1 MNDDSF
7 FSKKGQRKVSSFV
20 GQELLYDYMTG
31 QLDEE
36 RQKAVQDFIRLNKEA
51 QMDMQKIQNG
61 LSYAEKISQTKVSEA
76 LIERV
81 SLPTNYTQVL
91 MQKIRFEEWSPAFR
105 MGLEATIVAL
115 GIMVVAVL
123 IPWHKLMDLKIGS
136 KDIILTEVDKNYVS
150 KPVAETETSVKEEV
164 VFPDEVAPTTT
175 LKTAAAKT
183 ATPTSVTT
191 TTSTLVTTT
200 TGAIAKTP
208 VTLPKAAPVEKAV
221 TTSAVATAS
230 PDEKRQ
236 GELYR
241 GVVAVTNVN
250 ATSQKLIEKIK
261 ELGGRKAGQVEL
273 GWNKNGDSAYFHF
286 TMPASQ
292 YDELLA
298 AIQEY
303 GTLKIQKE
311 KHERVMPEGIMRLI
325 ITVDEK
331 K

>member
-1 MNDDSF
+1 
-7 FSKKGQRKVSSFV
+7 
-20 GQELLYDYMTG
+20 
-31 QLDEE
+31 
-36 RQKAVQDFIRLNKEA
+36 
-51 QMDMQKIQNG
+51 
-61 LSYAEKISQTKVSEA
+61 
-76 LIERV
+76 
-81 SLPTNYTQVL
+81 
-91 MQKIRFEEWSPAFR
+91 
-105 MGLEATIVAL
+105 
-115 GIMVVAVL
+115 
-123 IPWHKLMDLKIGS
+123 
-136 KDIILTEVDKNYVS
+136 
-150 KPVAETETSVKEEV
+150 
-164 VFPDEVAPTTT
+164 
-175 LKTAAAKT
+175 
-183 ATPTSVTT
+183 VTT
-191 TTSTLVTTT
+191 TTTTLVTTT
-200 TGAIAKTP
+200 TSAIAKTP
-208 VTLPKAAPVEKAV
+208 TTLPKPAPVEKAASTAV
-221 TTSAVATAS
+221 AVATAS

-250 ATSQKLIEKIK
+250 ATSQKLVEKIK

-303 GTLKIQKE
+303 GNLKIQKE